1 MEEMMGQPPDATEE
15 MAVDDEQNI
24 LGHIHAHHTVHHF
37 CHAPERH
44 IVNEQQVQIGLPCL
58 HRLVDLFF
66 QEVVKCIFCS
76 IEMSSF

>member
-1 MEEMMGQPPDATEE
+1 

-66 QEVVKCIFCS
+66 QESGGKTGDGVPGVFHLGQGVV
-76 IEMSSF
+76 